1 MADATSQL
9 DEMPLHELVAVL
21 RTVIL
26 EKKCSGIGE
35 TGENCVSCPLKGL
48 SSFDECWGRCC
59 IDVLYGLVE
68 RLLTAIPD
76 VVYCNECKFGVLEER
91 DGVPWLYCRNEPVS
105 WNGYCERGRRR

>member
-1 MADATSQL
+1 MADVTSPL
-9 DEMPLHELVAVL
+9 DGMTLHELVTVL

-26 EKKCSGIGE
+26 EKKCSGIGGM
-35 TGENCVSCPLKGL
+35 GENCVSCPLKSL

-59 IDVLYGLVE
+59 IDVIYSLLE

-76 VVYCNECKFGVLEER
+76 VVYCNECKFGVIDER
-91 DGVPWLYCRNEPVS
+91 GGVPGLYCRNEPVS

>member
-1 MADATSQL
+1 MADTTSQL
-9 DEMPLHELVAVL
+9 DGMQLHEIVAVL

-26 EKKCSGIGE
+26 EKKCCGISE
-35 TGENCVSCPLKGL
+35 MGENCVSCPFKGL

-59 IDVLYGLVE
+59 IDVIYSLVE

-91 DGVPWLYCRNEPVS
+91 GGMPCLYCRNDPVS
-105 WNGYCERGRRR
+105 CNGYCERGKRR